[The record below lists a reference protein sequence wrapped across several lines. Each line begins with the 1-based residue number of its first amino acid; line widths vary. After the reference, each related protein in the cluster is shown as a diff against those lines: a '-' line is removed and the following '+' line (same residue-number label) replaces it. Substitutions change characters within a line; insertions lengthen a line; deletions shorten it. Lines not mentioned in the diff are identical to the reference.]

1 TQIVLKVFRG
11 KRDHGGL
18 VGWGA
23 PARPRLLGRVS
34 ADDIP
39 GNDDILSADA
49 LQQLIA
55 GGDNPGLSFLGG
67 GDVMLGGRARKAVEE
82 FGMNYPL
89 AAVQPLLGLSPIVVA
104 NVEGPC

>member
-67 GDVMLGGRARKAVEE
+67 GDVMLGGRARKAVEK
-82 FGMNYPL
+82 FGMNNPL
-89 AAVQPLLGLSPIVVA
+89 GGGAPASRSHPV
-104 NVEGPC
+104 